1 MFVQRRSRLSLAIV
15 AIWVT
20 NAMGVLALAY
30 AAGPPVDLESAETIQ
45 RGHTLFSQACTNCHG
60 DDGNGG
66 PVPLRGRSD
75 LTAEEIFN
83 TISNGRVRGSNLMP
97 AWKESLSEAER
108 WELTAFIGSMAQ
120 LPPSR

>member
-1 MFVQRRSRLSLAIV
+1 MRGRGRPRPSRVIVTIGLAS
-15 AIWVT
+15 
-20 NAMGVLALAY
+20 AMGVLALAY
-30 AAGPPVDLESAETIQ
+30 AAGPPVDLGSAETIQ

-75 LTAEEIFN
+75 LTPEEIFD
-83 TISNGRVRGSNLMP
+83 TISNGRTRGSNLMP

-108 WELTAFIGSMAQ
+108 WELTAFIVSMAH
-120 LPPSR
+120 LPPSH